1 LSPYRVGISGKMPH
15 HSNSQVSAFCS
26 FSIMIVKFAYFLK
39 ASPRYQNTKLFF
51 YNLLENPE
59 SRYKGYVDF
68 FIISMVLFSVFFLIH
83 EIDNQNDEISEV
95 FEQGI
100 LVVFTIE
107 YLLRV
112 WLASNSHHIILKQYE
127 KAQYLNIPFPARQ
140 ALGEVIHAKIRYM
153 ITPMAIIDLLAILP
167 SFRAFRFLRIFMVF
181 RLLKLFRHFH
191 SIKVFI
197 NVLTSKRFE
206 LYTLAIFV
214 GFLIFI
220 GSVAIY
226 LFESHAEG
234 GQIKN
239 LFDGVY
245 WSIVTLSTVGY
256 GDIAPHTTGGRLVAI
271 VLIFSG
277 LGVLSFFTSIMVSGF
292 SEKMYDLRENRT
304 YAEIKRY
311 NDFVI
316 LCGFGRVG
324 QHIAKQL
331 AKDKLKFVIIDAL
344 EANIVRAKEWGY
356 TAIHADA
363 SKNGVLQSAGINN
376 GASSVLCTTDDDVI
390 NVYITLTARHLNL
403 QVNIISRANNID
415 NVKKLYQAGANNVI
429 RPFEIAG
436 MVVAEYVGQPVA
448 FEAILGIINAK
459 SDIVMETLQV
469 YLGSYLECTEISNID
484 FSRRKL
490 ILLGVISANPEHR
503 IHKNSYAIKNQ
514 HFYFNPPNHFLLRAN
529 DLLVVLGRTMSI
541 EHFRYQI
548 EKSRI
553 IKPK

>member
-1 LSPYRVGISGKMPH
+1 
-15 HSNSQVSAFCS
+15 
-26 FSIMIVKFAYFLK
+26 MIVKFAYFLK
-39 ASPRYQNTKLFF
+39 ASLRYQNTKLFF

-59 SRYKGYVDF
+59 SRHKGYVDF

-83 EIDNQNDEISEV
+83 EIDNKTDELSET
-95 FEQGI
+95 FEQAI

-112 WLASNSHHIILKQYE
+112 WLASDCHQIILKQYE
-127 KAQYLNIPFPARQ
+127 KAQYLNIPFPAGQ
-140 ALGEVIHAKIRYM
+140 ALGAVIKAKIDYM
-153 ITPMAIIDLLAILP
+153 LTPLALIDLLAILP

-226 LFESHAEG
+226 LFESHTEG

-277 LGVLSFFTSIMVSGF
+277 LGVISFFTSIMVSGF

-304 YAEIKRY
+304 YAEIEKY
-311 NDFVI
+311 ENFVI
-316 LCGFGRVG
+316 VCGFGRVG

-331 AKDKLKFVIIDAL
+331 VKDKLTFVIIDAL

-356 TAIHADA
+356 TAIYADA
-363 SKNGVLQSAGINN
+363 SKNGVLNSAGINN
-376 GASSVLCTTDDDVI
+376 GASSVLCVTDDDVI
-390 NVYITLTARHLNL
+390 NVYITLTARNLNS
-403 QVNIISRANNID
+403 QVNIISRANNVD
-415 NVKKLYQAGANNVI
+415 NVKKLYQAGASNVI

-469 YLGSYLECTEISNID
+469 YLGSYLEGAEILDID

-529 DLLVVLGRTMSI
+529 DLLVVLGRSMSI
-541 EHFRYQI
+541 EHFRHQI

-553 IKPK
+553 IKTK